1 MNKTELSRLHPKF
14 WTPFRWGVFWRKQ
27 QVMIQQN
34 GLLKTLP
41 SIGFHMGVYGFN
53 QLGWMSDAV
62 LPSKVDTPQLDE
74 SVFIVGHQRSGT
86 TFLHRLLSGN
96 DWAHSLNLHEMLF
109 PSNSFQH
116 GLNALHN
123 LDGFFG
129 GHLEHY
135 FNRLQD
141 KYLGHLDNI
150 HRVRFNA
157 VEEDEFVMWSQYASD
172 MCIND
177 SPTLIEQ
184 SPSDMPKEFEFW
196 SPEAQFQTLMW
207 YRACVAKKLQRARG
221 KGLYVGKNPR
231 FSRVLPQLNTVFPQ
245 SKVIVL
251 MRNPLES
258 IPSRMSLMR
267 ALWAMRNPEFKELSA
282 THVQWILKNS
292 IETYLKTEEGL
303 REIPKSRCVVI
314 GYKQLKMQPK
324 RTVEDLMDHLDL
336 PTLSDAVT
344 TQLRD
349 MSGGQYL
356 SKHHYDL
363 SSFGLTERDIRQPL
377 ESIFDQY
384 HSLF

>member
-1 MNKTELSRLHPKF
+1 MNKTKLSRLHPKF

-53 QLGWMSDAV
+53 QLGWMSDAL

-86 TFLHRLLSGN
+86 TFLHRLLAGN

-109 PSNSFQH
+109 PSSSFQR

-129 GHLEHY
+129 GHLEHH

-150 HRVRFNA
+150 HRVRFNE

-177 SPTLIEQ
+177 SPTLIEH

-196 SPEAQFQTLMW
+196 SPTEQYQTLMW
-207 YRACVAKKLQRARG
+207 YRACVQKKLQRVRG
-221 KGLYVGKNPR
+221 QGLYVGKNPR

-245 SKVIVL
+245 SKIIVL
-251 MRNPLES
+251 MRNPLEA

-267 ALWAMRNPEFKELSA
+267 ALWTMRNPEFKELSPE
-282 THVQWILKNS
+282 HVQWILHNS
-292 IETYLKTEEGL
+292 IQTYLKTVEGL
-303 REIPKSRCVVI
+303 RDIPADRKIII
-314 GYKQLKMQPK
+314 GYNDLKTNTRSTLK
-324 RTVEDLMDHLDL
+324 RLIDHLDL
-336 PTLSDAVT
+336 PAISSNVESKLEE
-344 TQLRD
+344 
-349 MSGGQYL
+349 MSTRSYL
-356 SKHHYDL
+356 SKHQYNLQDYGLHQSDIERPLKEVFERHQDL
-363 SSFGLTERDIRQPL
+363 F
-377 ESIFDQY
+377 
-384 HSLF
+384 